1 MVPRS
6 LIELV
11 LPAPRLP
18 RRTEAA
24 RRAGIVS
31 VLLHV
36 GIVTSVLFMAARSA
50 PVATSP
56 DAASSRQ
63 PIQLPRVVFL
73 QQMPGPSG
81 GGGGGGTRQ
90 AAPPS
95 RSQANGRDGLNVPLA
110 TRVAASQQSPEA
122 PCPPQE
128 LLLDAVPLA
137 SGAALLTGL
146 PDARPSLDV
155 SKGPGLG
162 GGIGEGTGTG
172 IGAGTGA
179 GLGSGLSRGFGD
191 GAYRPGGGVV
201 PPTLLKQVRPNYTT
215 EALRLRIQGS
225 VMLEV
230 VVGRDGIP
238 LAIRITRSLDP
249 GGLDEEAV
257 AAVREWRFTP
267 GHVGDMPVD
276 VLVTIQLDF
285 HVQ

>member
-1 MVPRS
+1 
-6 LIELV
+6 
-11 LPAPRLP
+11 
-18 RRTEAA
+18 
-24 RRAGIVS
+24 
-31 VLLHV
+31 
-36 GIVTSVLFMAARSA
+36 
-50 PVATSP
+50 
-56 DAASSRQ
+56 
-63 PIQLPRVVFL
+63 
-73 QQMPGPSG
+73 
-81 GGGGGGTRQ
+81 
-90 AAPPS
+90 
-95 RSQANGRDGLNVPLA
+95 
-110 TRVAASQQSPEA
+110 
-122 PCPPQE
+122 

-137 SGAALLTGL
+137 SGAALLAGL
-146 PDARPSLDV
+146 PDARPSLDI

-179 GLGSGLSRGFGD
+179 GRGSGLSRGFGD

-215 EALRLRIQGS
+215 EALRMRIQGS
-225 VMLEV
+225 VLLEL

-285 HVQ
+285 RVQ

>member
-31 VLLHV
+31 VLLHMGV
-36 GIVTSVLFMAARSA
+36 VTSVLFMATRSA
-50 PVATSP
+50 PVATPP

-63 PIQLPRVVFL
+63 PIQLPHVVFL
-73 QQMPGPSG
+73 QMPGPSG

-95 RSQANGRDGLNVPLA
+95 RSDANGRDRLNVPLA
-110 TRVAASQQSPEA
+110 TPVAASQQSLEA

-137 SGAALLTGL
+137 SGTALLAGL
-146 PDARPSLDV
+146 PDARPSLDI

-179 GLGSGLSRGFGD
+179 GVGPGLSRGFGD

-225 VMLEV
+225 VLLEL

-257 AAVREWRFTP
+257 AAVREWRFAP

>member
-1 MVPRS
+1 
-6 LIELV
+6 
-11 LPAPRLP
+11 
-18 RRTEAA
+18 
-24 RRAGIVS
+24 
-31 VLLHV
+31 
-36 GIVTSVLFMAARSA
+36 MAARSA

-73 QQMPGPSG
+73 QMPGPSG

-95 RSQANGRDGLNVPLA
+95 RSQANGRDRLNVPLA
-110 TRVAASQQSPEA
+110 TPVAASQQSPEA

-137 SGAALLTGL
+137 SGAALLAGL
-146 PDARPSLDV
+146 PDARPSLDI

-179 GLGSGLSRGFGD
+179 GLGPGLSRGFGD

-238 LAIRITRSLDP
+238 LAIRITRSLESRRARRGSGRGRSGVAIYTRPCRRHNSRRPCDNP
-249 GGLDEEAV
+249 VGLSRPV
-257 AAVREWRFTP
+257 TTVHWPVVWPSVSWRAR
-267 GHVGDMPVD
+267 
-276 VLVTIQLDF
+276 
-285 HVQ
+285 

>member
-11 LPAPRLP
+11 RPAPRLP
-18 RRTEAA
+18 RRTEAV

-31 VLLHV
+31 VLLHMGV
-36 GIVTSVLFMAARSA
+36 VTSVLFMAARSA

-73 QQMPGPSG
+73 QMPGPSG

-95 RSQANGRDGLNVPLA
+95 RSQANGRDRLNVPL
-110 TRVAASQQSPEA
+110 TTPVAASQQSPEA

-128 LLLDAVPLA
+128 LLLDAVSLA
-137 SGAALLTGL
+137 SGAALLAGL
-146 PDARPSLDV
+146 PDARPSLDI

-179 GLGSGLSRGFGD
+179 GLGPGLSRGFGD

-201 PPTLLKQVRPNYTT
+201 PPTLLKQVRPTYTT